1 MYTLF
6 QSPNGIDPLMVLNQA
21 ASLVMNAT
29 IVGQILYYGRTEKV
43 NTTEGIDRNT
53 STEGSESSNG
63 VIQKDNESKKKKSK
77 KKRQSTLDFF
87 KPFDKHTERATNLA
101 AASAAISQNNTKT
114 EDIVKL
120 V

>member
-63 VIQKDNESKKKKSK
+63 VIQKDNESKKKK
-77 KKRQSTLDFF
+77 KRQSTLDFF

-120 V
+120 E

>member
-1 MYTLF
+1 
-6 QSPNGIDPLMVLNQA
+6 MVLNQA

-63 VIQKDNESKKKKSK
+63 VIQKDNESTKKKK

>member
-1 MYTLF
+1 
-6 QSPNGIDPLMVLNQA
+6 MVLNQA

-63 VIQKDNESKKKKSK
+63 VIQKDNESNKKKSK

-87 KPFDKHTERATNLA
+87 KPFAKHTERATNLA

>member
-1 MYTLF
+1 
-6 QSPNGIDPLMVLNQA
+6 MVLNQA

-63 VIQKDNESKKKKSK
+63 VIQKVNGSTKKKK

-120 V
+120 E

>member
-1 MYTLF
+1 
-6 QSPNGIDPLMVLNQA
+6 MVLNQA

-63 VIQKDNESKKKKSK
+63 VIQKVNGSTKKKISTKKKRK

-120 V
+120 E